1 MPVLI
6 LIAFVAI
13 ACSLTWYLLSHDRG
27 PKEPVVALWF
37 AFGIGA
43 IGAVFAYLIES
54 RLIKAG
60 SLSAGSPYSSLFGIT
75 MLVALIEE
83 SCKFIPLALFLYKKS
98 YFNEHTDGI
107 IYFAIAGLGFGIPE
121 NIIYTILG
129 GSQAGVMRILLTSLF
144 HASTTAVIGYFLAK
158 QKVEKKSLWIV
169 VVAFLGIV
177 LVHGLYDFGLLSGIN
192 SLALMSVI
200 ITFSLTFALFA
211 SFSRATRLDQK
222 LGLSYVPGNNFCRNC
237 GVMNTRHSF
246 YCAQCHKN
254 A

>member
-6 LIAFVAI
+6 LIAFIAI

-43 IGAVFAYLIES
+43 AGAVLAYLIET

-60 SLSAGSPYSSLFGIT
+60 SLSSGSSFSSLFGIT
-75 MLVALIEE
+75 MLIALIEE

-129 GSQAGVMRILLTSLF
+129 GSQTGLIRLLLTSLF

-158 QKVEKKSLWIV
+158 QKVEKKPLWIV
-169 VVAFLGIV
+169 VAAFFAIV
-177 LVHGLYDFGLLSGIN
+177 IVHGLYDFGLLSGIN
-192 SLALMSVI
+192 FLALLSIV
-200 ITFSLTFALFA
+200 ITFSLTVALFVL
-211 SFSRATRLDQK
+211 FSRATKLDQK
-222 LGLSYVPGNNFCRNC
+222 LGLSYIPGNNFCRNC
-237 GVMNTRHSF
+237 GAANTRHSF